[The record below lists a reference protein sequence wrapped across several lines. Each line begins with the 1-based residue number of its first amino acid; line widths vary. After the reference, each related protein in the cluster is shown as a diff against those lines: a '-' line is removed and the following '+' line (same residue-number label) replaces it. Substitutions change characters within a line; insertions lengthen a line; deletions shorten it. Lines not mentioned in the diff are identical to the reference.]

1 MVVSRLFY
9 DNLGQLSKLS
19 TNSSMESAQ
28 SPDNLTDSS
37 LYVSVGIM
45 DILFYIKM
53 APWSNLLILLKLLI
67 FRNFNKRN
75 PSFLFISH

>member
-1 MVVSRLFY
+1 LVVTRLFY
-9 DNLGQLSKLS
+9 DILGQLSKLS

-45 DILFYIKM
+45 DIFFYIKM
-53 APWSNLLILLKLLI
+53 AP
-67 FRNFNKRN
+67 
-75 PSFLFISH
+75 